1 MVTKL
6 QASVRFRSS
15 NTLPDPPSHYTVVN
29 KDDIHSDQTSISE
42 QKDIL
47 PSDMNLPDAQVS
59 VFYTQDQKSQ
69 ANEKTKSDA
78 KTQPMKKK
86 TCLQTTQ
93 IKSVKD
99 KSLASDRGQH
109 KVVATKETQVFRSVI
124 LVAVIFMICQA
135 PLMAYTLARRF
146 ESQFDDNDDMISG
159 SGQKYIF
166 LFGLCANINLTFA
179 LINASVNIVVYY
191 NFNSRYRQCMRN
203 LWLFHSP

>member
-1 MVTKL
+1 MNDIVSRNTLNWASFVIVITCLVVMVTKL
-6 QASVRFRSS
+6 QASGRFRFS
-15 NTLPDPPSHYTVVN
+15 NTLPDPPSHHAVVN

-47 PSDMNLPDAQVS
+47 PSDMNLPDAQ
-59 VFYTQDQKSQ
+59 
-69 ANEKTKSDA
+69 
-78 KTQPMKKK
+78 
-86 TCLQTTQ
+86 
-93 IKSVKD
+93 IKSVKG

-109 KVVATKETQVFRSVI
+109 KVVATKETQVVRSVI
-124 LVAVIFMICQA
+124 LVAVIFVTCQA

-179 LINASVNIVVYY
+179 LINASVNIVVY
-191 NFNSRYRQCMRN
+191 
-203 LWLFHSP
+203 